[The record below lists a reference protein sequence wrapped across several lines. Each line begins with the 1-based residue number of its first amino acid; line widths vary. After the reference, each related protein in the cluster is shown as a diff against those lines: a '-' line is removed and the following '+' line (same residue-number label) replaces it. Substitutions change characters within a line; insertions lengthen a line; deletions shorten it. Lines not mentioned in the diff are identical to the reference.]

1 MDAARGTVLSFGE
14 PEILTGRNCAVIQTG
29 FESPLLRGEIRWT
42 VYGDGSVLCALD
54 GQMGDGLKLPR
65 LGVELTLPGDMGEA
79 AYTGYG
85 PMENYSD
92 RMLAARFG
100 RYSAST
106 DALGFDYAPPS
117 ENGGREGAV
126 SLRLS
131 GKDIGL
137 GIDAAKPF
145 HFDVRRC
152 TIEDL
157 QNAMHTFEVPRRN
170 EVTLHLDA
178 WHMPIGGDMAWSTMV
193 DPAEAPH
200 GGFHSMRILMH

>member
-1 MDAARGTVLSFGE
+1 
-14 PEILTGRNCAVIQTG
+14 
-29 FESPLLRGEIRWT
+29 
-42 VYGDGSVLCALD
+42 
-54 GQMGDGLKLPR
+54 
-65 LGVELTLPGDMGEA
+65 MGEA

-100 RYSAST
+100 RYSASIE
-106 DALGFDYAPPS
+106 ALGFDYAPPS

-137 GIDAAKPF
+137 GIDAAKLF

-193 DPAEAPH
+193 DPAEAPR